1 MKRKN
6 NDTSTFKNRKAA
18 TALPDAASESPV
30 QAEQSHTEEVPSG
43 PLPSDQPEPRLPVES
58 SLSEKTLQDD
68 AGKHATPSRSV
79 SNNPDEEPSG
89 SLAEAA
95 SPVVEPDQ
103 PVHPQMLPTIL
114 ETPPDSAII
123 PELSIISSI
132 GLDDNGGLENAA
144 DLSLIAM
151 VRSQQYPPEDHLGEA
166 KPTLISNALLHTPPS
181 NDKNDAFPSEDDDV
195 TRLKETDRLDEDS
208 PIAGNT
214 EVSREIAHSP
224 EIPSPDNAIEI
235 SEGKKIDEV
244 VNAILQRPYIACRVP
259 LDLIDFYSGNRKLFR
274 KQPLEELAAN
284 IALVGVIND
293 VTLRVMPDG
302 RYQMVSG
309 ERRGRASHI
318 AGEIDIPS
326 KIYEMT
332 DAEARLVRISEN
344 GHREDYHPMEEALNI
359 GEMKEEFPTPELIAA
374 QLGKTPSY
382 IRGRMKLLSLVPE
395 AQEIFLSDSI
405 KISYAQDLAAFEV
418 NIQEDFIKTHL
429 SDWRKGKKY
438 PDLKYSLDRLKSSLK
453 NPPFD
458 TKDPDLNPK
467 MGICALCEKNSGC
480 QQSLFVDMAEDPVC
494 LDPAC
499 YQLKTERQL
508 VKNVTLAVAKHKPMA
523 IVSNMLLSDHQKTL
537 IKEIPGTEGL
547 EFVLE
552 NEVFEVKKPHQP
564 KQDQFKSNGNKPN
577 KTAFLEASRHYK
589 EAITYLE
596 AAIKNRKVFRSILI
610 QRNGKVDGFIFTRD
624 SKASSNGQSGKV
636 GLIQEDIKNGNVTTK
651 QLTDEL
657 LRIRANERQ
666 ASLKDASEVSES
678 IHGALSFRLEAKD
691 APVPH
696 TAIDTAIQRWMLFD
710 RLGYTDQ
717 EEQGGRLFGKDWEKL
732 SPDAFLKTLLDLTE
746 DQMATISRL
755 VFLSISETKKPA
767 NSGSYL
773 TQLLA
778 EAIGVDVAKI
788 QKDKTLKTE
797 ERQKKFKKNEND
809 LQKKINMKNKKN
821 TGKTG
826 EKADKP
832 ETVEMHD

>member
-6 NDTSTFKNRKAA
+6 NEMSTFKNRKAA
-18 TALPDAASESPV
+18 TASPDAALESNPQLQKSPTDETTLPPGQPESHPPIESEN
-30 QAEQSHTEEVPSG
+30 
-43 PLPSDQPEPRLPVES
+43 PLPENRDEP
-58 SLSEKTLQDD
+58 
-68 AGKHATPSRSV
+68 G
-79 SNNPDEEPSG
+79 
-89 SLAEAA
+89 AA
-95 SPVVEPDQ
+95 SPSVLTERPDLVVGAAEEHSAGLAEPSPVMESEQ
-103 PVHPQMLPTIL
+103 PVDPESQPTIL
-114 ETPPDSAII
+114 ETPPDTAII
-123 PELSIISSI
+123 PQLSPIRSNESDENTGDSDLNGYPVHPPASGESNGIFPHVQEEVARLNTTNPLGEGSLLELRDPVPAEPAEPSEISS
-132 GLDDNGGLENAA
+132 LNAA
-144 DLSLIAM
+144 AE
-151 VRSQQYPPEDHLGEA
+151 RQ
-166 KPTLISNALLHTPPS
+166 N
-181 NDKNDAFPSEDDDV
+181 
-195 TRLKETDRLDEDS
+195 
-208 PIAGNT
+208 
-214 EVSREIAHSP
+214 
-224 EIPSPDNAIEI
+224 IE
-235 SEGKKIDEV
+235 EV
-244 VNAILQRPYIACRVP
+244 VNAILQRPYTACRVP
-259 LDLIDFYSGNRKLFR
+259 LDLIDFYSGNRKLFN
-274 KQPLEELAAN
+274 KQALEELAAN
-284 IALVGVIND
+284 IALVDVIND
-293 VTLRVMPDG
+293 VILRIMPDG

-309 ERRGRASHI
+309 ERRGRASRI
-318 AGEIDIPS
+318 AGKTDIPA

-332 DAEARLVRISEN
+332 DAEARMVRISEN

-374 QLGKTPSY
+374 QLGKPPAY

-395 AQEIFLSDSI
+395 AQEIFLADSI
-405 KISYAQDLAAFEV
+405 KIRDAQDLAAFEV
-418 NIQEDFIKTHL
+418 NVQEEFIKSHL
-429 SDWRKGKKY
+429 SDWKKGKKF

-494 LDPAC
+494 LDPTC

-523 IVSNMLLSDHQKTL
+523 IVSNMPLSDHQKIL

-577 KTAFLEASRHYK
+577 KSAFLEATRHYK
-589 EAITYLE
+589 EAIAYLE
-596 AAIKNRKVFRSILI
+596 TAIRNRKVFRSILI
-610 QRNGKVDGFIFTRD
+610 QRNGKVDGFMFTRD

-657 LRIRANERQ
+657 IRIRTNERQ

-678 IHGALSFRLEAKD
+678 IHGALSSRLEAKD

-696 TAIDTAIQRWMLFD
+696 TAIDTAIQRWMLFE

-717 EEQGGRLFGKDWEKL
+717 EEQGERLFGKDWEKL
-732 SPDAFLKTLLDLTE
+732 SPDAFIKVLLELTE
-746 DQMATISRL
+746 DQMSTISRL

-778 EAIGVDVAKI
+778 EVIGVDVAKI
-788 QKDKTLKTE
+788 QKDKALKTE
-797 ERQKKFKKNEND
+797 ERQKKFKKNESD
-809 LQKKINMKNKKN
+809 LQKKINKKNKKN

-826 EKADKP
+826 EKAEKP
-832 ETVEMHD
+832 ETVEIHD

>member
-6 NDTSTFKNRKAA
+6 NEMSTFKNRKAA
-18 TALPDAASESPV
+18 TASPDAALESNP
-30 QAEQSHTEEVPSG
+30 QLQKSPKDETT
-43 PLPSDQPEPRLPVES
+43 LPPDQPEPHPPIESGNTLPEN
-58 SLSEKTLQDD
+58 
-68 AGKHATPSRSV
+68 R
-79 SNNPDEEPSG
+79 DEP
-89 SLAEAA
+89 AAA
-95 SPVVEPDQ
+95 SPSLLTERPDLVVGAAAENAAGLSELSPVKGTEQ
-103 PVHPQMLPTIL
+103 PVDPESQPTIL
-114 ETPPDSAII
+114 ETPPEHFGEAQPGDSSNGYSVRPPESEENNGTFPDPEEELARLLDVASRL
-123 PELSIISSI
+123 ELS
-132 GLDDNGGLENAA
+132 DP
-144 DLSLIAM
+144 
-151 VRSQQYPPEDHLGEA
+151 V
-166 KPTLISNALLHTPPS
+166 PTEPAE
-181 NDKNDAFPSEDDDV
+181 PSE
-195 TRLKETDRLDEDS
+195 
-208 PIAGNT
+208 
-214 EVSREIAHSP
+214 
-224 EIPSPDNAIEI
+224 I
-235 SEGKKIDEV
+235 SYINGAAERQNIDEV
-244 VNAILQRPYIACRVP
+244 VNAILQRPYTSCRVP
-259 LDLIDFYSGNRKLFR
+259 LDLIDFYSGNRKLVR

-293 VTLRVMPDG
+293 VTLRLMPNG

-309 ERRGRASHI
+309 ERRGRASYI
-318 AGEIDIPS
+318 AGKTDIPA

-359 GEMKEEFPTPELIAA
+359 GEMKEDFPTPELIAT
-374 QLGKTPSY
+374 QLGKPPAY
-382 IRGRMKLLSLVPE
+382 IRSRMKLLSLVPE
-395 AQEIFLSDSI
+395 AQEIFLADSI
-405 KISYAQDLAAFEV
+405 KIRDAQDLAAFEV
-418 NIQEDFIKTHL
+418 NVQEEFIKTHL
-429 SDWRKGKKY
+429 SDWKKGKKF

-458 TKDPDLNPK
+458 TKDTELNPK

-499 YQLKTERQL
+499 YQLKTEQQL

-523 IVSNMLLSDHQKTL
+523 IVSNMPLSDHQKTL
-537 IKEIPGTEGL
+537 IKEIAGTEGL

-577 KTAFLEASRHYK
+577 KNAFLEASRDYK
-589 EAITYLE
+589 EAITYLDT
-596 AAIKNRKVFRSILI
+596 AIRNRKVFRSILI
-610 QRNGKVDGFIFTRD
+610 QRNGKVDAFMFTRD

-657 LRIRANERQ
+657 LRIRTNERQ

-678 IHGALSFRLEAKD
+678 IHGAVSARLETKD
-691 APVPH
+691 APVPR
-696 TAIDTAIQRWMLFD
+696 TAIDTAIQRWMLFE

-717 EEQGGRLFGKDWEKL
+717 EELGEKLFGKDWEKL
-732 SPDAFLKTLLDLTE
+732 SPDAFAKGLLELTE
-746 DQMATISRL
+746 DQMAAISRL

-778 EAIGVDVAKI
+778 EAIGVDVTKI
-788 QKDKTLKTE
+788 QKDKALKTE
-797 ERQKKFKKNEND
+797 ERQKKFKKTESD
-809 LQKKINMKNKKN
+809 LQKRINKKNKKN
-821 TGKTG
+821 AGKTG
-826 EKADKP
+826 QKAEKP
-832 ETVEMHD
+832 ETVEVHE

>member
-6 NDTSTFKNRKAA
+6 NETSTFKNRKAA
-18 TALPDAASESPV
+18 TALPDAAPESPV
-30 QAEQSHTEEVPSG
+30 QAEQSHTEEAPFG
-43 PLPSDQPEPRLPVES
+43 PLPSGQPGPHPPVES

-68 AGKHATPSRSV
+68 SGEPATPSSSV
-79 SNNPDEEPSG
+79 SNNPDEEPGG
-89 SLAEAA
+89 SLAEA

-103 PVHPQMLPTIL
+103 PVHPEILPTIL
-114 ETPPDSAII
+114 EAPSDNAVV
-123 PELSIISSI
+123 PELSISPSI
-132 GLDDNGGLENAA
+132 GLDDNGGLENAV
-144 DLSLIAM
+144 DLSLVAM
-151 VRSQQYPPEDHLGEA
+151 VGSQQYPPEHLGEA
-166 KPTLISNALLHTPPS
+166 KPSLNGNPLLDALPS
-181 NDKNDAFPSEDDDV
+181 NEKNGTFPGGDDDV
-195 TRLKETDRLDEDS
+195 TRLNGTIRPDEDS
-208 PIAGNT
+208 PISGNT
-214 EVSREIAHSP
+214 EVSGEIAHIP
-224 EIPSPDNAIEI
+224 EIPSPDTAIEI

-293 VTLRVMPDG
+293 VTLRTMPDG

-309 ERRGRASHI
+309 ERRGRASRI

-359 GEMKEEFPTPELIAA
+359 GEMKEEFSTPELIAT
-374 QLGKTPSY
+374 QLGKTPAY
-382 IRGRMKLLSLVPE
+382 VRGRMKLLSLVPE
-395 AQEIFLSDSI
+395 AQEIFLADSI
-405 KISYAQDLAAFEV
+405 KIKDAQDLAAFEPGV
-418 NIQEDFIKTHL
+418 QEDFIKTHL
-429 SDWRKGKKY
+429 SGWEKGKKF

-453 NPPFD
+453 TPPFD
-458 TKDPDLNPK
+458 MKDPDLNPE
-467 MGICALCEKNSGC
+467 MGICALCDKNSGC
-480 QQSLFVDMAEDPVC
+480 QKSLFVELAEDPVC
-494 LDPAC
+494 LNPSC

-508 VKNVTLAVAKHKPMA
+508 IKNVTQAVAKHKPMA
-523 IVSNMLLSDHQKTL
+523 IVSTMPLTDRQKTL
-537 IKEIPGTEGL
+537 IKEISGTEGL

-564 KQDQFKSNGNKPN
+564 KQDQFKSSSNKPN
-577 KTAFLEASRHYK
+577 KNAFLDASRDYK

-596 AAIKNRKVFRSILI
+596 SAIRNRKVFRSILI
-610 QRNGKVDGFIFTRD
+610 QRNGKVDAYMFTRD
-624 SKASSNGQSGKV
+624 SKASPNGQSGKV
-636 GLIQEDIKNGNVTTK
+636 GLIQEDIKAGNVTTK

-657 LRIRANERQ
+657 SRIRTNERQ
-666 ASLKDASEVSES
+666 SSLKDASEVSES
-678 IHGALSFRLEAKD
+678 IHGAVSARLETKD
-691 APVPH
+691 APVPR
-696 TAIDTAIQRWMLFD
+696 TAIDTAIQRWMLFE

-717 EEQGGRLFGKDWEKL
+717 EELGEKLFAKDWEKL
-732 SPDAFLKTLLDLTE
+732 SPDAFVKGLLELTE
-746 DQMATISRL
+746 DQMAAISRL

-778 EAIGVDVAKI
+778 EAIGVDVTKI
-788 QKDKTLKTE
+788 QKDKALKIE
-797 ERQKKFKKNEND
+797 ERQKKFKKTESD
-809 LQKKINMKNKKN
+809 LQKRINKKNKKN

-826 EKADKP
+826 QKAEKP
-832 ETVEMHD
+832 ETVEVHE